1 MLRSSIA
8 HAIVLVCMLCAS
20 PSQALVGDIN
30 CDGQVDFTDFFMFSD
45 NFGKEGT
52 PSAACAELVGDFDC
66 NHSVD
71 FTDFFVFSDNFGKEG
86 ALSAACGTVVDEV
99 VSGDSTASSFHAP
112 QVLADM
118 LATTRTVTWT
128 VRTGSLSDLTRL
140 SLGVEGTQDLLVIDD
155 SVGDYAA
162 VLKIESDMT
171 ASDTHSN
178 DALLKAAFKLI
189 EVGIDT
195 YMLVS
200 AKHANYA
207 VDFATINGVQT
218 LVMRDYRSFFI
229 DTSTAAFLTFSF
241 ATAGTATHVEAS
253 ARHVYSAAAGGFVA
267 DAAWVPLNVAIDGAT
282 AILTTETGT
291 AFTAFSLYMPTLDQ
305 DIPFDFNP
313 TQVAR
318 VSNGEFLA
326 TSTGS
331 DRLAGSIK
339 DVLAAYKDQV
349 ASAGVDASTTAAA
362 DAMLATI
369 ESTLIAEGASLRYPV
384 DFYNT
389 VRANMLSRKVQVAD
403 YYDVAIGQHSIPYVY
418 FTNEVDGE
426 GVHHPFMV
434 IASYGV
440 TEGMVNLW
448 DVPRPPGDGTPGTGY
463 DEQTVTRNA
472 GNQGYFAKVPMRDY
486 GEVESLTENVMV
498 NDLASDTPG
507 AVDFTHLNYTS
518 TSATGIA
525 IDGVMVYPALNNTL
539 NIAASAGEI
548 SSVGIHS
555 GRGLGVHYHADAHSA
570 AASGLN
576 LYNAADYEGYA
587 HPPIISFGFD
597 GVAGYGRYVA
607 DDTTSAGATEVLD
620 EWGGHEHGVYAYH
633 YHAEAIDATAVTQGP
648 GGSSTAY
655 TAHMLPPKGAWR
667 GRINAIPEFWDGTA
681 PAYGGRPGVY
691 QGIESR

>member
-1 MLRSSIA
+1 LLRASVAYGIAFVSI
-8 HAIVLVCMLCAS
+8 LCAG
-20 PSQALVGDIN
+20 PAQALVGDIN
-30 CDGQVDFTDFFMFSD
+30 CDGQVDFTDFFVFSD
-45 NFGKEGT
+45 NFGKEG
-52 PSAACAELVGDFDC
+52 ALGAECAELVGDFDC
-66 NHSVD
+66 NNSVD

-86 ALSAACGTVVDEV
+86 ALGAECGTVA
-99 VSGDSTASSFHAP
+99 DSTAVFHAP
-112 QVLADM
+112 QVLAEI
-118 LATTRTVTWT
+118 LAATRTVTWT
-128 VRTGSLSDLTRL
+128 AHTGSLADLTRL
-140 SLGVEGTQDLLVIDD
+140 SLGVEGTQDLLIIDD
-155 SVGDYAA
+155 SVSDYAA
-162 VLKIESDMT
+162 MLTLESDMT
-171 ASDTHSN
+171 ASNTHSN
-178 DALLKAAFKLI
+178 AALLRASFKLI

-207 VDFATINGVQT
+207 VDFAVVNGAQT

-229 DTSTAAFLTFSF
+229 DLSTAAFLTFTFTTSG
-241 ATAGTATHVEAS
+241 AAMRLNAS
-253 ARHVYSAAAGGFVA
+253 ARHVYSATAGGFVA
-267 DAAWVPLNVAIDGAT
+267 DAAWTPLNVAVDGT
-282 AILTTETGT
+282 AAVLTTATGT

-318 VSNGEFLA
+318 VSNGEFLP

-349 ASAGVDASTTAAA
+349 ASAGVDAATTAAA
-362 DAMLATI
+362 DAMLAMI
-369 ESTLIAEGASLRYPV
+369 ETTLVDEGFSLRYPA
-384 DFYNT
+384 DFYKV
-389 VRANMLSRKVQVAD
+389 VRINMLSRKVQVAD
-403 YYDVAIGQHSIPYVY
+403 YYDAAIGQHSIPYVY
-418 FTNEVDGE
+418 FTNEADEE

-463 DEQTVTRNA
+463 DEQTVTRSA
-472 GNQGYFAKVPMRDY
+472 ANQGYFAKIPMKDY
-486 GEVESLTENVMV
+486 GEVESLTENSMV
-498 NDLASDTPG
+498 NDLASDVPE

-525 IDGVMVYPALNNTL
+525 IDGVVVYPALNNTL
-539 NIAASAGEI
+539 NIAASAGEL

-570 AASGLN
+570 TANGLN

-597 GVAGYGRYVA
+597 GVAGYGRYREG
-607 DDTTSAGATEVLD
+607 DTTSAGATEALD

-633 YHAEAIDATAVTQGP
+633 YHAEAVGATAVTQGP
-648 GGSSTAY
+648 EGSSTAY

-691 QGIESR
+691 QGVEAK